1 MKKRVELQKVPDF
14 DITTKNQNSP
24 SKWKNHFPEARRPGT
39 AQARIDEDDLMPEG
53 YEDYL
58 VREDLLKK
66 KQLEKEQMDPF
77 KELGVSKEDKMTFFL
92 LKWVFNAIRQPGD
105 PKDHKLKGK
114 DYIDRKEL
122 VRQLAK
128 NTELMHELEFDSSR
142 KLWKELQVAGGAKPD
157 VLTWDEYLDFFFL
170 RNATLADRIDGNDW
184 WNKVDKDGKP
194 VPEET
199 PSKDS
204 RASNL
209 DNSSD
214 GSRYGKSNGSRQ
226 RRKRVHDAL
235 LNELKSVKMTPA
247 LEMLIESRKAKTIE
261 EVEATF
267 NAKIERMAGTPVT
280 N

>member
-1 MKKRVELQKVPDF
+1 
-14 DITTKNQNSP
+14 
-24 SKWKNHFPEARRPGT
+24 
-39 AQARIDEDDLMPEG
+39 MPEG

-66 KQLEKEQMDPF
+66 KQLEKEQADPF
-77 KELGVSKEDKMTFFL
+77 KQLGVSKEDKMTFFL
-92 LKWVFNAIRQPGD
+92 LKWVFNAIRQQGD

-157 VLTWDEYLDFFFL
+157 VLTWEEYLDFFFL
-170 RNATLADRIDGNDW
+170 RNATLADRVDGNDW

-194 VPEET
+194 VAEET
-199 PSKDS
+199 PSKGS
-204 RASNL
+204 RGSNL
-209 DNSSD
+209 GDSSDD
-214 GSRYGKSNGSRQ
+214 GSRYGRSNGSRQ

-235 LNELKSVKMTPA
+235 LAELSSVKMTPA

-261 EVEATF
+261 EVEANF
-267 NAKIERMAGTPVT
+267 NAKIEKMAGTPVP

>member
-14 DITTKNQNSP
+14 DITTKNQDSP
-24 SKWKNHFPEARRPGT
+24 SRWKNHYPGARRPGT
-39 AQARIDEDDLMPEG
+39 AQARIDENDLMPEG

-66 KQLEKEQMDPF
+66 KQLEKEQVDPF

-114 DYIDRKEL
+114 DFIDRKEL

-157 VLTWDEYLDFFFL
+157 VMTWDEYLDFFFL
-170 RNATLADRIDGNDW
+170 RNATMADRIDGNDW

-204 RASNL
+204 RGSDL
-209 DNSSD
+209 GGSDD

-247 LEMLIESRKAKTIE
+247 LEMLIASR
-261 EVEATF
+261 
-267 NAKIERMAGTPVT
+267 
-280 N
+280 